1 MPLFHP
7 AISKANCH
15 TLIFSLRITKFFCFF
30 FKRKP
35 PVTRVHSVDEGL
47 TSSLTPSISFFLFS
61 WSLRVSQSLAAV
73 FHPLSPTLPA
83 RNTFMH
89 ACVEQAVKRA
99 WSFNGH
105 LIVVCTIG
113 LTDVHS
119 PRDTRQR
126 MGGGGG
132 RMN

>member
-1 MPLFHP
+1 MLLVRGGNMELG
-7 AISKANCH
+7 AGC
-15 TLIFSLRITKFFCFF
+15 
-30 FKRKP
+30 
-35 PVTRVHSVDEGL
+35 
-47 TSSLTPSISFFLFS
+47 
-61 WSLRVSQSLAAV
+61 QSLAAV

-89 ACVEQAVKRA
+89 ACVEQAAKRA

-126 MGGGGG
+126 MWGGGTNELS
-132 RMN
+132 RY